1 METFQIDLAVN
12 ERSVSI
18 LCYVRKP
25 NDWSIASYY
34 CEVSTGVSNL
44 TPVEEGLE

>member
-1 METFQIDLAVN
+1 MPRVSSPLN